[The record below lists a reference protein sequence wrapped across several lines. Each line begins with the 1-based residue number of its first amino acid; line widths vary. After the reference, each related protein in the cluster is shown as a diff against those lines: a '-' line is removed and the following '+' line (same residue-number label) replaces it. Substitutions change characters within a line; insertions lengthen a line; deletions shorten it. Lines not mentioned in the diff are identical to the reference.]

1 MNWKERIKPSNA
13 AEAGC
18 LIFLVGIPLG
28 VVAIILDLRFIP
40 QIAVGGWLIFYAFR
54 FGYQA
59 YVTYEV
65 PKRTAFTVSGML
77 VLVYFFLWLGIVVL
91 LAWGFQ
97 NFIDQTNFWLLVIF
111 GIVLAVGL
119 YFHLVR
125 FKQTVYEKWLGWQPK
140 EGVADG

>member
-18 LIFLVGIPLG
+18 LVVLVAIPLAVAAIFLNFNYLPH
-28 VVAIILDLRFIP
+28 
-40 QIAVGGWLIFYAFR
+40 IAMVLWLIFYAIR
-54 FGYQA
+54 FAFQA
-59 YVTYEV
+59 YVAYEV
-65 PKRTAFTVSGML
+65 SKRSAFMISGML
-77 VLVYFFLWLGIVVL
+77 VLTYFLLWLGIVVL
-91 LAWGFQ
+91 INWGSQ
-97 NFIDQTNFWLLVIF
+97 NFIDQTNFWLFVIL

-140 EGVADG
+140 EGLADG